1 MCIVRLGL
9 EVIKLWDDVGKGLSW
24 DQKVLQV
31 WAYCSES
38 LGDHDCN
45 LHLDVPEESWSGG
58 GSAAEAFDHSHI
70 HFHCLLPNAV

>member
-45 LHLDVPEESWSGG
+45 LH
-58 GSAAEAFDHSHI
+58 
-70 HFHCLLPNAV
+70 